1 MTTKAASRL
10 KFKAETRRVLDIVI
24 NSLYSHREI
33 FLREL
38 ISNASD
44 ALDRLRF
51 EALTRE
57 ELLPEDHAPEIHVI
71 PDENSGTL
79 TVTDNGVGMSR
90 PDLTDNLG
98 TIASSGT
105 LRFAAEAASRENA
118 PELIGKFGV
127 GFYSSFMVADRVTV
141 TTRRAGEQDGWRW
154 ESDGGETYTIAPE
167 EGLPQGTSVTL
178 HLKEDHREYLEAWRL
193 RSLVTE
199 YSDFVNHPVLLH
211 TGEGRKDRVNTGTPI
226 WLRNEDEVDGE
237 EYDRFYSHLT
247 HDQEKPLARIVFRGE
262 GLTDF
267 RALLFVPRERPFEML
282 LPDNRPGV
290 SLYVRRVLIQK
301 QADDLLPPWLRFVRG
316 VVEAEGLS
324 LNISRETVQHN
335 QELTRINRA
344 LTKKIVARLMEIMEE
359 DLEAYRGFFLNM
371 GDFIREGVCTHA
383 GMGAELAELLLVA
396 TTASDEPEPLVKVAE
411 RFPENASLPYIAGVD
426 MRELR
431 RSPLLE
437 SRPGEVLLF
446 DAPLDVL
453 VVETLRE
460 FKGRSLVNLAAEGA
474 EKELTSGDREKRAEA
489 EKKYS
494 DLIERFR
501 EVLGDRVAGVRFSAT
516 LTETPCI
523 LVAGAGDPGEAF
535 RMMMRATNRH
545 VDEPGKILEINP
557 GHPMTV
563 SLDARLRAGED
574 ITQHV
579 EMVLELARI
588 ISGTRPDDPAAFGR
602 FVGSLI

>member
-1 MTTKAASRL
+1 VSTKASSRL

-57 ELLPEDHAPEIHVI
+57 HLLPEGHEPEIHVI
-71 PDENSGTL
+71 PDENAGTL

-90 PDLTDNLG
+90 SDLTDSLG

-105 LRFAAEAASRENA
+105 LRFAAEAASREDA
-118 PELIGKFGV
+118 PELIGRFGV

-141 TTRRAGEQDGWRW
+141 TTRRAGEREGWRW

-167 EGLPQGTSVTL
+167 DGLPQGTSVAL

-199 YSDFVNHPVLLH
+199 YSDFVTHPVLLH
-211 TGEGRKDRVNTGTPI
+211 AGDGRVERVNTGTPV
-226 WLRNEDEVDGE
+226 WLRNEDEVDPE

-262 GLTDF
+262 GLTEF
-267 RALLFVPRERPFEML
+267 RALLFIPRERPFEML

-290 SLYVRRVLIQK
+290 GLYVRRVLIQK
-301 QADDLLPPWLRFVRG
+301 KADDLLPPWLRFVRG

-335 QELTRINRA
+335 QELSRINRA
-344 LTKKIVARLMEIMEE
+344 LTKKIIARLREIMEE
-359 DLEAYRGFFLNM
+359 DPEAYKGFFRNM
-371 GDFIREGVCTHA
+371 GDFIREGVCTNA
-383 GMGAELAELLLVA
+383 GMGAELAELLLA
-396 TTASDEPEPLVKVAE
+396 ETSASEEPEPLVKVAE
-411 RFPENASLPYIAGVD
+411 RFPEKASMPYIAGLD

-437 SRPGEVLLF
+437 SRQSEVLLF
-446 DAPLDVL
+446 DAPLDAL
-453 VVETLRE
+453 VAETLRE
-460 FKGRSLVNLAAEGA
+460 FRGRPLVNLAADDA
-474 EKELTSGDREKRAEA
+474 EKELTPGERERRAEA
-489 EKKYS
+489 EQKYS
-494 DLIERFR
+494 HLMDRFR
-501 EVLGDRVAGVRFSAT
+501 EILGDRVAGVRFSPT

-523 LVAGAGDPGEAF
+523 LVAGAGDPGDAF
-535 RMMMRATNRH
+535 RMMMRAMNRQ
-545 VDEPGKILEINP
+545 VEEPGKILEINP

-574 ITQHV
+574 ITRQV

-588 ISGTRPDDPAAFGR
+588 ISGMRPDDPAAFGR
-602 FVGSLI
+602 FVGTLI